1 MNVNDARA
9 VVKLL
14 IFFMIKFSLFAMFL
28 SVSSFAQH
36 PLEPLTADET
46 SVAVATVKTAKSLPD
61 GVMFPSV
68 VLKEPPKT
76 EVLSWKPGAPFR
88 REAAV
93 VVYDRK
99 ANTMAEATVNLATK
113 SLISWTPRPGAQPN
127 VMLSEFSDYPDD
139 VRKDERWRAAMT
151 KRGLNPDKLWV
162 DLWAAGPMSA
172 AEKKTGHRLLR
183 GLAYLSEGN
192 KNPYA
197 HPVEGVVAIFDAN
210 TRKVIDVVDSGVVPV
225 ATAKGDFD
233 SASVPPARAGLKPLV
248 TSQPDGPSF
257 TLNGHEVRW
266 QNWVFH
272 FTLHPREG
280 PVLYQV
286 SYQDGAKLRPILY
299 RASLSDMLVPY
310 GDADPNWSFRN
321 AFDEGEYGIGRMAG
335 PIDPKTD
342 VPANATFVD
351 ADFAD
356 DLGKP
361 YKVEKAMALYERD
374 GGISWKHLDT
384 YVSNQNQARRSRELV
399 LCFIATISNYDYQIS
414 WVFRQDGSIAMD
426 AALTGIMLAKGVVA
440 QNHMEAHHDPMSAY
454 GHLVAP
460 GVLAPHHQHF
470 FNFRLDFD
478 VDGTDNRVLEAETK
492 SAPAGK
498 DNPLGNAILMTER
511 PLTHELAAQ
520 RDMNMATARKWI
532 VVSASAKNSLGGP
545 TGYALLPAE
554 NSVPYLLPS
563 SPVRQKG
570 RFVDH
575 HLWVTRESDDEM
587 YAAGPYPNQGQP
599 GQGLPAWTK
608 ADRNID
614 GKDLVLWYTFGMTHV
629 PRPEDWPVMP
639 TYRIGFQLV
648 PVGFFDRNPALDLP
662 Q

>member
-1 MNVNDARA
+1 MNRFLALVLALAAAAPALAAEHPLDPLSAVEISSAVA
-9 VVKLL
+9 VVK
-14 IFFMIKFSLFAMFL
+14 A
-28 SVSSFAQH
+28 
-36 PLEPLTADET
+36 
-46 SVAVATVKTAKSLPD
+46 AKSLRD
-61 GVMFPSV
+61 GTFFPYV
-68 VLKEPPKT
+68 ALKEPPKD
-76 EVLSWKPGAPFR
+76 EVLAWKPGAPYR
-88 REAAV
+88 REALV
-93 VVYDRK
+93 VVYDRD
-99 ANTMAEATVNLATK
+99 ANAMSEAVVDLRAGAVA
-113 SLISWTPRPGAQPN
+113 SWTPRPGVQPN
-127 VMLSEFSDYPDD
+127 VMLSEFDEFPPV
-139 VRKDERWRAAMT
+139 VRADPRWRAAMT

-172 AEKKTGHRLLR
+172 KEKASGLRLLR

-197 HPVEGVVAIFDAN
+197 HPVEGVVALVDAN
-210 TRKVIDVVDSGVVPV
+210 HKKVIDVVDTGVVPV

-233 SASVPPARAGLKPLV
+233 KASVPPARAGLKPLAI
-248 TSQPDGPSF
+248 SQPEGPSF
-257 TLNGHEVRW
+257 AIDGHEVRW

-272 FTLHPREG
+272 FTLQPREG
-280 PVLYQV
+280 PVLYRV

-335 PIDPKTD
+335 PIEPLVDA
-342 VPANATFVD
+342 PANAVFVD

-361 YKVEKAMALYERD
+361 YKVEKAMAFYERD
-374 GGISWKHLDT
+374 GGLLWKHLDT
-384 YVSNQNQARRSRELV
+384 FVANQNQSRRARELV
-399 LCFIATISNYDYQIS
+399 MTFVATISNYDYQIA
-414 WVFRQDGSIAMD
+414 WVFRQDGTIAME
-426 AALTGIMLAKGVVA
+426 ASLTGIMLAKGVAA
-440 QNHMEAHHDPMSAY
+440 QSHEGTHSDPKAVY

-478 VDGTDNRVLEAETK
+478 IDGTDNVLLEDNVRSK
-492 SAPAGK
+492 PAGPA
-498 DNPLGNAILMTER
+498 NPLGNAIDMTST
-511 PLTHELAAQ
+511 PLKTEKAAQ
-520 RDMNMATARKWI
+520 RDMSLATARKWR
-532 VVSASAKNSLGGP
+532 VVSASARNELGMP

-554 NSVPYLLPS
+554 NSVPYLLPT

-575 HLWVTRESDDEM
+575 HLWATRYAEDEL
-587 YAAGPYPNQGQP
+587 YAAGPYPNQGKA

-608 ADRNID
+608 ADRDID
-614 GKDLVLWYTFGMTHV
+614 GKDLVVWYTFGVTHI

-639 TYRIGFQLV
+639 TYQTGFKLV
-648 PVGFFDRNPALDLP
+648 PVGFFARNPALDAP
-662 Q
+662 

>member
-1 MNVNDARA
+1 MILP
-9 VVKLL
+9 LL
-14 IFFMIKFSLFAMFL
+14 LAAL
-28 SVSSFAQH
+28 AAAPAAAQY
-36 PLEPLTADET
+36 PLEPLTADEIT
-46 SVAVATVKTAKSLPD
+46 AAVSAVKAAKSLSD
-61 GVMFPSV
+61 DVFFPSV
-68 VLKEPPKT
+68 VLKEPPKA
-76 EVLSWKPGAPFR
+76 EVLAWTPGAPSR
-88 REAAV
+88 REAAL
-93 VVYDRK
+93 VVYDRA
-99 ANTMAEATVNLATK
+99 ANAMSEAVVNLATK
-113 SLISWTPRPGAQPN
+113 TLVSWTPRPGAQPN
-127 VMLSEFSDYPDD
+127 VMLSEFDEFPAV
-139 VRKDERWRAAMT
+139 VRADPKWRAAMT
-151 KRGLNPDKLWV
+151 KRGLDPDKLWV

-172 AEKKTGHRLLR
+172 GEKALGHRLLR

-197 HPVEGVVAIFDAN
+197 HPVEGVVALVDAN
-210 TRKVIDVVDSGVVPV
+210 ARKVLDVVDTGVVPV

-233 SASVPPARAGLKPLV
+233 AASVPPARAGLKPLV
-248 TSQPDGPSF
+248 ISQPDGPSF
-257 TLNGHEVRW
+257 ALDGHEVRW

-286 SYQDGAKLRPILY
+286 SYQDGGKLRPILY

-356 DLGKP
+356 DRGRP

-374 GGISWKHLDT
+374 GGIEWKHLDT
-384 YVSNQNQARRSRELV
+384 YVSNQNQARRARELV

-414 WVFRQDGSIAMD
+414 WVFRQDGTIAMD
-426 AALTGIMLAKGVVA
+426 AALSGIMLAKGVDA
-440 QNHMEAHHDPMSAY
+440 RDHMQAHRDPKAAY

-460 GVLAPHHQHF
+460 GVVAPHHQHF

-478 VDGTDNRVLEAETK
+478 VDGTDNRVVEAETR
-492 SAPAGK
+492 SAPPGR

-520 RDMNMATARKWI
+520 RDLNLATARKWI
-532 VVSASAKNSLGGP
+532 VESASAKNELGGP
-545 TGYALLPAE
+545 TGYALLPEE
-554 NSVPYLLPS
+554 NSVPYLLPT
-563 SPVRQKG
+563 SPVRRKG

-575 HLWVTRESDDEM
+575 HVWVTRESDDEM
-587 YAAGPYPNQGQP
+587 YAAGPYPNQGKP

-639 TYRIGFQLV
+639 AYHIGFQLV
-648 PVGFFDRNPALDLP
+648 PVGFFARNPALDLP
-662 Q
+662 R

>member
-1 MNVNDARA
+1 MRPRA
-9 VVKLL
+9 ALKLL
-14 IFFMIKFSLFAMFL
+14 ILAMLSTCILTAFL
-28 SVSSFAQH
+28 AVPAAAQH
-36 PLEPLTADET
+36 PLEPLTAEET
-46 SVAVATVKTAKSLPD
+46 AAAVAIARSVKALPD
-61 GVMFPSV
+61 GTMFPGV
-68 VLKEPPKT
+68 VLNEPPKA
-76 EVLSWKPGAPFR
+76 EVLAWKPGAPYR
-88 REAAV
+88 REAAL

-99 ANTMAEATVNLATK
+99 ANTMAEAVVDLKTK
-113 SLISWTPRPGAQPN
+113 SLKSWTPRPGVQPN

-139 VRKDERWRAAMT
+139 VRADARWRAAMV

-172 AEKKTGHRLLR
+172 GEKALGHRLLR

-210 TRKVIDVVDSGVVPV
+210 TRKVIDVVDTGVIPV

-233 SASVPPARAGLKPLV
+233 AASVPPAREGLKPLTV
-248 TSQPDGPSF
+248 SQPDGPSF
-257 TLNGHEVRW
+257 TLSGHEVRW

-286 SYQDGAKLRPILY
+286 SYQDGAKLRPVLY

-342 VPANATFVD
+342 VPANAVFVD

-356 DLGKP
+356 DMGKP

-374 GGISWKHLDT
+374 GGLLWKHLDT

-426 AALTGIMLAKGVVA
+426 AALTGIMLAKGVDA
-440 QNHMEAHHDPMSAY
+440 QDHMAAHHDPKAAY

-478 VDGTDNRVLEAETK
+478 VDGTDNRVLEAETR

-498 DNPLGNAILMTER
+498 DNPLGNAILMTET
-511 PLTHELAAQ
+511 PLTHELGAQ
-520 RDMNMATARKWI
+520 RDLNMATARKWV
-532 VVSASAKNSLGGP
+532 VVSASAKNALGGP

-587 YAAGPYPNQGQP
+587 YAAGPYPNQGAP

-608 ADRNID
+608 ADRDID
-614 GKDLVLWYTFGMTHV
+614 GKDLVVWYTFGMTHV

-639 TYRIGFQLV
+639 TYRVGFQLV
-648 PVGFFDRNPALDLP
+648 PVGFFARNPALDVR

>member
-1 MNVNDARA
+1 
-9 VVKLL
+9 
-14 IFFMIKFSLFAMFL
+14 
-28 SVSSFAQH
+28 
-36 PLEPLTADET
+36 
-46 SVAVATVKTAKSLPD
+46 
-61 GVMFPSV
+61 
-68 VLKEPPKT
+68 
-76 EVLSWKPGAPFR
+76 
-88 REAAV
+88 
-93 VVYDRK
+93 
-99 ANTMAEATVNLATK
+99 
-113 SLISWTPRPGAQPN
+113 
-127 VMLSEFSDYPDD
+127 
-139 VRKDERWRAAMT
+139 
-151 KRGLNPDKLWV
+151 
-162 DLWAAGPMSA
+162 
-172 AEKKTGHRLLR
+172 
-183 GLAYLSEGN
+183 
-192 KNPYA
+192 
-197 HPVEGVVAIFDAN
+197 
-210 TRKVIDVVDSGVVPV
+210 VVPV

-233 SASVPPARAGLKPLV
+233 AASVPAARAGLKPLV
-248 TSQPDGPSF
+248 ISQPEGASF
-257 TLNGHEVRW
+257 TLNGHELRW

-342 VPANATFVD
+342 VPANASFVD

-361 YKVEKAMALYERD
+361 YTVQKAMAIYERD
-374 GGISWKHLDT
+374 GGIEWKHLDT
-384 YVSNQNQARRSRELV
+384 YVSNQNQARRARELV

-414 WVFRQDGSIAMD
+414 WVFRQDGTIAMD
-426 AALTGIMLAKGVVA
+426 AALSGIMLAKGVAA
-440 QNHMEAHHDPMSAY
+440 QDHMQAHHDPKAAY

-478 VDGTDNRVLEAETK
+478 VDGTDNVAVEAETR

-511 PLTHELAAQ
+511 PLTHERAAQ
-520 RDMNMATARKWI
+520 RDLNLATARKWL
-532 VVSASAKNSLGGP
+532 VVSASAKNGLGGP
-545 TGYALLPAE
+545 TGYALLPQE

-563 SPVRQKG
+563 APVRKKG

-575 HLWVTRESDDEM
+575 HFWATRYAEDEM
-587 YAAGPYPNQGQP
+587 YAAGPYPNQGLE

-608 ADRNID
+608 ADRDID
-614 GKDLVLWYTFGMTHV
+614 GKDLVVWYTFGMTHV

-639 TYRIGFQLV
+639 AYHIGFQLV

-662 Q
+662 NP